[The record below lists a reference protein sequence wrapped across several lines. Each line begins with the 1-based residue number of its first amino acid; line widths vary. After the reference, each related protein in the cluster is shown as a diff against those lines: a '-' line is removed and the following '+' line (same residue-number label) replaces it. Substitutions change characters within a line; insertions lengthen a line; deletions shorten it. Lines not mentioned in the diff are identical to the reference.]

1 MSAQV
6 IVLNSDY
13 TFLNFIDYKKAFT
26 LLAKEKIEVI
36 KYSETIIRSFKDSF
50 KIPSVVR
57 LINFVNIL
65 YRRKVSFTKDNVYIR
80 DNYTCGYCGQKLNK
94 RTITLDHIIPKSKGG
109 KDSWENCVSACKDC
123 NERKGDKFLHDT
135 DMQLHLKPRQP
146 NLLDFIIMRLKVNNQ
161 YETIKEF
168 VFS

>member
-13 TFLNFIDYKKAFT
+13 TFLNFIDYRKAFT

-36 KYSETIIRSFKDSF
+36 KYSENVIKSFKSSF

-80 DNYTCGYCGQKLNK
+80 DNYTCGYCLEKLNK

-109 KDSWENCVSACKDC
+109 KDSWENCVSACKKC
-123 NERKGDKFLHDT
+123 NEHKGDKFLQDT
-135 DMQLHLKPRQP
+135 DMHLHLKPRQP
-146 NLLDFIIMRLKVNNQ
+146 NMLDFIIMKLKNTGQ
-161 YETIKEF
+161 YEIIKEF
-168 VFS
+168 IFS